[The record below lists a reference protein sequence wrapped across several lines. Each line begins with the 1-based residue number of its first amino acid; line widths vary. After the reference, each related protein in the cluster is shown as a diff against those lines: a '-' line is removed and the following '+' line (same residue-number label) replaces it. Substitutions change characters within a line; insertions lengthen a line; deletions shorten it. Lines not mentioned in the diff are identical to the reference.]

1 MTPMQNGFNFMG
13 LPPELHVMV
22 YATVENKDLLSL
34 RRTSRTLLEE
44 TNKEFANR
52 YLTEIQLVGTVEA
65 VKNLDMILRSS
76 NLSHLRSKVRV
87 LHVYSPNLADLPTSR
102 QGVLWNSLPSKKTV
116 LRLFRAMPNLEKF
129 SLFDPR
135 EGEIDVEVRSR
146 YEYQVFQKSQAIEAI
161 FLPALARLDP
171 DASNLTC
178 LDLDGF
184 KIDGKLILN
193 VLSTHRSSLR
203 MVCITNCQLTGAR
216 RNTNRVTWEMLFS
229 TMLTMELEEV
239 FLSGNLV
246 SRKKQI
252 VLFARSDNNSTEAQW
267 SSSNPLLRPTSVNLS
282 RPGLH
287 FIDYNEVADVDYYA
301 VFSRTSAYLLRGW
314 VRKGLEILLGL
325 AHYPL
330 YWDPCRGIGFPG
342 RYLEID

>member
-1 MTPMQNGFNFMG
+1 MTPMQTTPDFMG
-13 LPPELHVMV
+13 LPTELHLMV

-52 YLTEIQLVGTVEA
+52 YLTEIRLMGTVAE
-65 VKNLDMILRSS
+65 VKGLDMILRSS
-76 NLSHLRSKVRV
+76 NLARLRSKVTV
-87 LHVYSPNLADLPTSR
+87 LHVYPPKLANLPTSK
-102 QGVLWNSLPSKKTV
+102 QGILWDSLPSKKRV
-116 LRLFRAMPNLEKF
+116 LRLLKAMPNLEKF
-129 SLFDPR
+129 SLFDPY
-135 EGEIDVEVRSR
+135 EGEIDVDVQYRGED
-146 YEYQVFQKSQAIEAI
+146 ELLQQSQAIEAI

-178 LDLDGF
+178 LELEGF
-184 KIDGKLILN
+184 GIDGKLILN

-216 RNTNRVTWEMLFS
+216 RNTNRVTWKLLFS
-229 TMLTMELEEV
+229 RMLTMELEEV
-239 FLSGNLV
+239 FLSANLN
-246 SRKKQI
+246 SREEQI
-252 VLFARSDNNSTEAQW
+252 VLFAQSNGNCTTNQW
-267 SSSNPLLRPTSVNLS
+267 SSSNPLLRPTSANF
-282 RPGLH
+282 LH
-287 FIDYNEVADVDYYA
+287 QHPRLINYNEVADTDYYA
-301 VFSRTSAYLLRGW
+301 VFSRTSAFLLRGW

-330 YWDPCRGIGFPG
+330 YWNPCRGIGFPG